1 MNYYI
6 KSKTILITGV
16 GKGIGSELL
25 NFFTNK
31 DYFVYG
37 VTRSFGDYKK
47 LKKLSNSKIFYGD
60 VRNKNIIKKIL
71 NDFIKNKRPISG
83 LVNNAGVRH
92 REKLLNIKE
101 NDLKKT
107 FETNFLSVFFITQSY
122 LKYCLKNKIKS
133 SIVNIGS
140 IVGGDKGFDE
150 LSSYASS
157 KGALKSFTQSLAV
170 EVAKHGIRA
179 NLVNPGFIKTSYFK
193 KFNKNK
199 KKLYNW
205 TLSRIPQKRWGE
217 ARELSGLVSFL
228 LSDDSSYL
236 TGETI
241 NIDGGWV
248 NS

>member
-6 KSKTILITGV
+6 KRKTILITGV

-71 NDFIKNKRPISG
+71 NDSIKNKRPISG

-107 FETNFLSVFFITQSY
+107 FETNFFQFFITQSY

-157 KGALKSFTQSLAV
+157 K
-170 EVAKHGIRA
+170 
-179 NLVNPGFIKTSYFK
+179 
-193 KFNKNK
+193 
-199 KKLYNW
+199 
-205 TLSRIPQKRWGE
+205 
-217 ARELSGLVSFL
+217 EL
-228 LSDDSSYL
+228 
-236 TGETI
+236 
-241 NIDGGWV
+241 
-248 NS
+248 